1 MKKLI
6 FAIAVLCAFCFCGT
20 VLFACSNTGES
31 ETNQSGGGSDTI
43 PDDGS
48 GGSVIDPDD
57 GSGGSETNPDDGG
70 GSEET
75 PTLKEFKGVV
85 FEDAEFDYNGLPQ
98 SISVSGNLP
107 DETKILY
114 VNNDKTDAGTYSV
127 TATLQKNGYR
137 TKTLSANLTIR
148 KINIEGITFRSKI
161 VDYDASVHSIE
172 ITGMLPP
179 DCNVVYRGGTGI
191 ANNEAVEVG
200 LYTVTATV
208 TGKNYNTLQLTATL
222 NIVSREELLFTY
234 RAGNTVYFQNPLDG
248 EKLYNVQNGAVE
260 KSSNDK
266 PQYFTSV
273 GNDVFFL
280 SKTLFASGIALFTG
294 GKSEILYEVSDAQY
308 LITDGTYLFYAVDSL
323 STSLK
328 KTTGIYKI
336 SIAELKDA
344 NAEPQAVRLTN
355 CKAAF
360 LQTYG
365 GYVYFSNGDD
375 NKKLHRISANAINGV
390 SELVYDYK
398 VSDIVISDTK
408 LFFTRGM
415 TTTQITEGS
424 AIYSY
429 DLETGA
435 DCRVTYSKGKYLLP
449 LGNEIYFVNTDM
461 LTSTIFGDGIYKAPS
476 DGSGW
481 LTETFELLVGATKIV
496 AAGENDAIYSL
507 TTDGVNLYYYR
518 TRDKHLYRYDPLT
531 NTETDLMRNFTPKEE
546 TSVIATPYGE
556 MKEYRGYLYYTDLSD
571 GGKLCRY
578 DPLTGSRVRATSSMV
593 ADFAFDGDFLYYAG
607 FRLTNCDIYRA
618 NLITGET
625 VRISTDKGLHF
636 AFSEDTVYYMNCK
649 GKNTLNAMDKDGAN
663 DRVLFD
669 AETVSDYDITVKDG
683 MIYFVATYVYRYDP
697 IKNKA
702 EKLSEKSKPNE
713 YFIFGDTVYFMNDL
727 LTENTV
733 ASLPV
738 TGGEATSIASLGK
751 TGGAKS
757 FFEYRGDVYY
767 FARTGVL
774 NIKHALYRIK
784 NGVSEEITVTGADAY
799 YINSPVVSGDKVYF
813 LDVWFLSDAVP
824 LGSGK
829 PMVLDMRTLTVSK
842 A

>member
-1 MKKLI
+1 MKKLL
-6 FAIAVLCAFCFCGT
+6 FAIAVLCAICFCCT
-20 VLFACSNTGES
+20 ALFACSVPSES
-31 ETNQSGGGSDTI
+31 GTNQSGGGSDTI
-43 PDDGS
+43 PD
-48 GGSVIDPDD
+48 GGGDTEPDPDD
-57 GSGGSETNPDDGG
+57 GNSGVLDPDEGG
-70 GSEET
+70 DSEEN
-75 PTLKEFKGVV
+75 PSLADFEGVV
-85 FEDAEFDYNGLPQ
+85 FEDAEFDFNGLPQ
-98 SISVSGNLP
+98 SIFVSGNIP
-107 DETKILY
+107 DETDTHY
-114 VNNDKTDAGTYSV
+114 TNNKKTDAGTYLV

-137 TKTLSANLTIR
+137 TKTLKANLTIR
-148 KINIEGITFRSKI
+148 KIDFAGITFHSKT
-161 VDYDASVHSIE
+161 VNYDASVHSIE
-172 ITGMLPP
+172 ITGMVPP
-179 DCNVVYRGGTGI
+179 DCSVVYSGGSGI

-200 LYTVTATV
+200 LHTVTATV
-208 TGKNYNTLQLTATL
+208 TGKNYNALHLTATL

-248 EKLYNVQNGAVE
+248 EKLYHVQNGAVE

-344 NAEPQAVRLTN
+344 NAEPQPIQLTN

-375 NKKLHRISANAINGV
+375 HKKLHRISVNANNGV

-398 VSDIVISDTK
+398 VSDVVISDSK

-481 LTETFELLVGATKIV
+481 LAETFELLVGATKIV

-507 TTDGVNLYYYR
+507 TTDGINLYYYR
-518 TRDKHLYRYDPLT
+518 TRDKHLYRYNPLT
-531 NTETDLMRNFTPKEE
+531 KTETDLMRNFTPKEE

-578 DPLTGSRVRATSSMV
+578 DPSTGSRVRATGTMV
-593 ADFAFDGDFLYYAG
+593 ADFAFDGNFLYYAG

-649 GKNTLNAMDKDGAN
+649 GKNTLNAMEKDGAN

-683 MIYFVATYVYRYDP
+683 MIYFVATYFYRYDP

-727 LTENTV
+727 LNENTV

-738 TGGEATSIASLGK
+738 TGGEATSIASLDK

-774 NIKHALYRIK
+774 NIKYALYCIK
-784 NGVSEEITVTGADAY
+784 NGVSEEITVTGTDAY

-813 LDVWFLSDAVP
+813 LDVWFLSEAVP

-829 PMVLDMRTLTVSK
+829 PMVLDMRTFTVSK

>member
-1 MKKLI
+1 MKKLL
-6 FAIAVLCAFCFCGT
+6 FAIAVLCAICFCCT
-20 VLFACSNTGES
+20 ALFACSVPSES
-31 ETNQSGGGSDTI
+31 GTNQSGGGSDTI
-43 PDDGS
+43 PD
-48 GGSVIDPDD
+48 GGGDTEPDPDD
-57 GSGGSETNPDDGG
+57 GNSGVLDPDEGG
-70 GSEET
+70 DSEEN
-75 PTLKEFKGVV
+75 PSLADFEGVV
-85 FEDAEFDYNGLPQ
+85 FEDAEFDFNGLPQ
-98 SISVSGNLP
+98 SIFVTGNLP
-107 DETKILY
+107 DGTKTHY
-114 VNNDKTDAGTYSV
+114 VNNEKTDAGTYSV
-127 TATLQKNGYR
+127 TATLQKIGYR
-137 TKTLSANLTIR
+137 KKTLTANLTIR
-148 KINIEGITFRSKI
+148 KIDFAGIKFHSKT
-161 VDYDASVHSIE
+161 VNYDACVHSIE
-172 ITGMLPP
+172 ITGVLPP
-179 DCNVVYRGGTGI
+179 DCSVVYSGGSGI

-200 LYTVTATV
+200 LHTVTATV
-208 TGKNYNTLQLTATL
+208 TGKNYNALHLTATL

-248 EKLYNVQNGAVE
+248 EKLYHVQNGAVE

-344 NAEPQAVRLTN
+344 NAEPQPIQLTN

-375 NKKLHRISANAINGV
+375 HKKLHRISVNANNGV

-398 VSDIVISDTK
+398 VSDVVISDSK

-481 LTETFELLVGATKIV
+481 LAETFELLVGATKIV

-507 TTDGVNLYYYR
+507 TTDGINLYYYR
-518 TRDKHLYRYDPLT
+518 TRDKHLYRYNPLT
-531 NTETDLMRNFTPKEE
+531 KTETDLMRNFTPKEE

-578 DPLTGSRVRATSSMV
+578 DPSTGSRVRATGTMV
-593 ADFAFDGDFLYYAG
+593 ADFAFDGNFLYYAG

-636 AFSEDTVYYMNCK
+636 AFSENTVYYMNCK
-649 GKNTLNAMDKDGAN
+649 GKNTLNAMEKDGAN

-683 MIYFVATYVYRYDP
+683 MIYFVATYFYRYDP

-727 LTENTV
+727 LNKNTV

-738 TGGEATSIASLGK
+738 TGGEATSIASLDK

-774 NIKHALYRIK
+774 NIKYALYCIK
-784 NGVSEEITVTGADAY
+784 NGVSEEITVTGTDAY
-799 YINSPVVSGDKVYF
+799 YINSPVVSGDQVYF
-813 LDVWFLSDAVP
+813 LDVWFMGDAVP

-829 PMVLDMRTLTVSK
+829 PMVLDMRTFTVSK